1 MSAAPTARPR
11 ANRHAQR
18 KAATRQRLI
27 EAARDLIVSQGYGSV
42 DILDIT
48 ERANL
53 SKATF
58 YKHFTNKEDCV
69 RALMQQGFDA
79 LVEELLAVDPAQ
91 GDGPEW
97 VEITLARFFGWAQQH
112 RELLLIMV
120 GGAASAQLNVFGRRY
135 MVRVTERVLI
145 SKQPP
150 LALHS
155 AYSPAVQAQI
165 ITGLLIQMLG
175 WWLEHDT
182 GYSADAI
189 ARLIREVLQ
198 RGLGPQAPAAPDPA

>member
-1 MSAAPTARPR
+1 MAAHP
-11 ANRHAQR
+11 NRHAQR

-27 EAARDLIVSQGYGSV
+27 EAARDLIISRGYGSV

-48 ERANL
+48 ERANV

-58 YKHFTNKEDCV
+58 YKHFNNKEDCV

-79 LVEELLAVDPAQ
+79 LVEDLLSVQP
-91 GDGPEW
+91 GTTSGPEW
-97 VEITLARFFGWAQQH
+97 VEATLAQVFRWAQQN
-112 RELLLIMV
+112 RALLLIMV

-135 MVRVTERVLI
+135 MVSVTERVLV

-155 AYSPAVQAQI
+155 DYSPAVQAQI

-175 WWLEHDT
+175 WWLEHET
-182 GYSADAI
+182 GYSAEAI

-198 RGLGPQAPAAPDPA
+198 RGLSSQPIAVPAP